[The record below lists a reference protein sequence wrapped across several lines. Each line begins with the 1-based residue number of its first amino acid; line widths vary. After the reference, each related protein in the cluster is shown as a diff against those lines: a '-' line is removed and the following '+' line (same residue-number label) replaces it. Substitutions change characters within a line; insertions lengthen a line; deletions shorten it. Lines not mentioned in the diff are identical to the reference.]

1 MIPEP
6 FEYHAPRS
14 VEDAI
19 GLLEAHGDEA
29 KLLAGGHSLLP
40 LMKLRLASVSHLIDI
55 GGIEELSFIRKVD
68 GAISIG
74 AITTHSELAESELLR
89 ERQPLLPKAAIQ
101 IADVQVRNRGTLG
114 GSVAHADPAADLVPV
129 LLALEAELCVR
140 GPAGERRVAAGDFI
154 ESMFTSVLEVD
165 EILVEVRLPLAPANS
180 RCTYEKVPHKA
191 SHLPVVGVAA
201 QVELSAD
208 GECAEARLALTGVAS
223 VPYRAG
229 VAEELLRGQVLSEP
243 TIAAAAARATDG
255 VEPLSDTFAAA
266 DFRLHLARVHTAR
279 ALTALTTLSGARR
292 A

>member
-165 EILVEVRLPLAPANS
+165 EILVEVRLPLA
-180 RCTYEKVPHKA
+180 H
-191 SHLPVVGVAA
+191 
-201 QVELSAD
+201 
-208 GECAEARLALTGVAS
+208 
-223 VPYRAG
+223 
-229 VAEELLRGQVLSEP
+229 
-243 TIAAAAARATDG
+243 
-255 VEPLSDTFAAA
+255 
-266 DFRLHLARVHTAR
+266 
-279 ALTALTTLSGARR
+279 
-292 A
+292 

>member
-1 MIPEP
+1 MIPAP
-6 FEYHAPRS
+6 FEFHAPRS

-19 GLLEAHGDEA
+19 GLLQTHGDEA

-55 GGIEELSFIRKVD
+55 GGIEALSFIREVD

-74 AITTHSELAESELLR
+74 AMTTHSELAESELLLDL
-89 ERQPLLPKAAIQ
+89 QSLLPKAAVQ
-101 IADVQVRNRGTLG
+101 IADPQVRNRGTLG
-114 GSVAHADPAADLVPV
+114 GSVAHADPASDLVPV
-129 LLALEAELCVR
+129 LLALEAELCIR

-165 EILVEVRLPLAPANS
+165 EILIEVRVPVAPANS
-180 RCTYEKVPHKA
+180 RCTYEKLPHKA

-208 GECAEARLALTGVAS
+208 GACAEARLALTGLAS

-229 VAEELLRGQVLSEP
+229 TAEDLLRGQVLSEP
-243 TIAAAAARATDG
+243 TIAAAAAHVTDG
-255 VEPLSDTFAAA
+255 VEALSDTFTPA
-266 DFRLHLARVHTAR
+266 DYHLHLARVHTAR
-279 ALTALTTLSGARR
+279 ALAALGEPR